1 MKYNYEK
8 RVSNKTNRD
17 TTIELNHMRAF
28 KITYWTNSIII
39 KDLRHG
45 TRRLIAKDFREN
57 SHFDTA
63 LKFLNNKLK
72 IEGFTC
78 IDSEFGNFDL
88 IYSLDFETMITK
100 S

>member
-8 RVSNKTNRD
+8 RVSNKKTRD
-17 TTIELNHMRAF
+17 TTIKLNHMRVF
-28 KITYWTNSIII
+28 KITYGTSSIII

-45 TRRLIAKDFREN
+45 NKRIVGKDFREN

-63 LKFLNNKLK
+63 LKFLDNKLK
-72 IEGFTC
+72 VEGFSC
-78 IDSEFGNFDL
+78 IDSEFANFDL
-88 IYSLDFETMITK
+88 IYTHDFETSIKK